1 MEIKEKITISQF
13 KKLLATKKNILV
25 FGKSG
30 WGKSESVYEYAKEHG
45 LKVLTLSLAMSSP
58 ETIAGI
64 PRVDEDGYYYLAPS
78 AELKEFIEA
87 KGEGWILFIDEI
99 NQGQPEVLNTLYSIC
114 HPDPAQRHW
123 NGHDISKCQIVAC
136 GNFNN
141 GDDGTVY
148 LTELPDPLLNRF
160 FVYNLSHS
168 KSDARKYLLKKYK
181 NLNKAEDYIKAMQ
194 EENIA
199 PRDIDQVLEILAF
212 DMSELLISAKIG
224 TSLTAELLAI
234 KDKPDPIVDP
244 AETLKECRRLYAR
257 FKEEG
262 RLQLSDNTEDGYV
275 SDENKLLE
283 TFRAVLTEEEIA
295 SIVDDYKNNVSDK

>member
-1 MEIKEKITISQF
+1 MEIKEKITISQL
-13 KKLLATKKNILV
+13 KKLLPAKKNILV

-30 WGKSESVYEYAKEHG
+30 WGKTKSIYEYAKEHG
-45 LKVLTLSLAMSSP
+45 LKVLILSLAMTSP
-58 ETIAGI
+58 EMISGI
-64 PRVDEDGYYYLAPS
+64 PRIGEDGYFYLALD
-78 AELKEFIEA
+78 ARLKEFIEA

-114 HPDPAQRHW
+114 HPDPEQRNW

-136 GNFNN
+136 ANFT
-141 GDDGTVY
+141 DGRDENVY
-148 LTELPDPLLNRF
+148 GTELPTPLLNRF
-160 FVYNLSHS
+160 FVFELTHN
-168 KSDARKYLLKKYK
+168 KADARKYLLKKYK
-181 NLNKAEDYIKAMQ
+181 GLNKAEDYIKAMQ
-194 EENIA
+194 EENLA
-199 PRDIDQVLEILAF
+199 PRDIDLVLDSLAYDLPEQF
-212 DMSELLISAKIG
+212 STSKAG